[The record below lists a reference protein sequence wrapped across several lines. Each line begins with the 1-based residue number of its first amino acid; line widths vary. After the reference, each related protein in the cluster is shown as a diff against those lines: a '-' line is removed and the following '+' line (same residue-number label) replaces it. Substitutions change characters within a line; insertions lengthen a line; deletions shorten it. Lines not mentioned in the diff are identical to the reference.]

1 MGKVRHDALPEKVQN
16 ISENLWEQAET
27 VLHMNNN
34 KGNATIRRY
43 KAAEHRFCDFMSE
56 RYQTKNLKNLEAR
69 HIYAY
74 ATMLTE
80 TDHMPKYIR
89 TELAAIRF
97 FHKRLGSKNKLPTN
111 KQLGIMPNDDYKY
124 NRAFLPN
131 EFKDMIQ
138 VAVSMKRY
146 DAVIVSY
153 LARYFGLRLEEA
165 VTVRVFQIEE
175 AIRYKQLHITNGK
188 GGQKRDIPVDIKIQ
202 ELILERC
209 LAYAKKNGKV
219 GNDYLICDGHQ
230 NSVKKM
236 MAFLQNWRTNH
247 GNKFIDPNRT
257 ELVAL
262 GKKPR
267 IKRPSWHGLRHLYFQ
282 ENKRRLLQEG
292 KLTKRQVENELSERM
307 EHHRNEVKKFYS
319 DDLEDS

>member
-1 MGKVRHDALPEKVQN
+1 
-16 ISENLWEQAET
+16 
-27 VLHMNNN
+27 
-34 KGNATIRRY
+34 
-43 KAAEHRFCDFMSE
+43 
-56 RYQTKNLKNLEAR
+56 
-69 HIYAY
+69 
-74 ATMLTE
+74 
-80 TDHMPKYIR
+80 MPKYIR

-202 ELILERC
+202 E
-209 LAYAKKNGKV
+209 
-219 GNDYLICDGHQ
+219 
-230 NSVKKM
+230 
-236 MAFLQNWRTNH
+236 
-247 GNKFIDPNRT
+247 
-257 ELVAL
+257 
-262 GKKPR
+262 
-267 IKRPSWHGLRHLYFQ
+267 
-282 ENKRRLLQEG
+282 
-292 KLTKRQVENELSERM
+292 
-307 EHHRNEVKKFYS
+307 
-319 DDLEDS
+319 

>member
-1 MGKVRHDALPEKVQN
+1 
-16 ISENLWEQAET
+16 
-27 VLHMNNN
+27 
-34 KGNATIRRY
+34 
-43 KAAEHRFCDFMSE
+43 MSE

-89 TELAAIRF
+89 TELTAIRF

-124 NRAFLPN
+124 NRAFLSS

-146 DAVIVSY
+146 DVVIVSY

-188 GGQKRDIPVDIKIQ
+188 GGQKRDIPGG
-202 ELILERC
+202 
-209 LAYAKKNGKV
+209 Y
-219 GNDYLICDGHQ
+219 
-230 NSVKKM
+230 
-236 MAFLQNWRTNH
+236 
-247 GNKFIDPNRT
+247 
-257 ELVAL
+257 
-262 GKKPR
+262 
-267 IKRPSWHGLRHLYFQ
+267 
-282 ENKRRLLQEG
+282 
-292 KLTKRQVENELSERM
+292 
-307 EHHRNEVKKFYS
+307 
-319 DDLEDS
+319 